1 MSTNNT
7 PTTAD
12 ELNLSNMLFKLRTRW
27 YYFAAS
33 LVLFLAIAF
42 FVAQL
47 LPVRY
52 GFKATMMLADRTT
65 GSRHAQEM
73 LTMEAAKERET
84 KVEDEVGILTSAG
97 VISQTLRDLDFS
109 VSYHV
114 VPDIWVNALRPLKTQ
129 EVYGAESPVRVV
141 VDTTAPQVAGV
152 RFFLEAR
159 PDGTIQVKAEGKQ
172 VPVVQFMTGNM
183 LNTVPEF
190 QFERTV
196 TLGQPIQSPYCNF
209 TVESTT
215 PGMTPQL
222 PGKAFYFVLHD
233 IQGLTSEYQSKL
245 TIKPIERMSRV
256 LSITTQGA
264 IPAKEIR
271 FLNALMNTYI
281 VNDLTDKNR
290 DGHKA
295 VAFIDSQLGKVG
307 DSLRRSQAAVA
318 TFRGQRGLVDAGQQ
332 TNADLQMR
340 GQLEND
346 RARTQNARMAYQ
358 NVLNLLR
365 SSPDGDAVSSATGLG
380 VEDPVL
386 NSQIIELAQLNSQ
399 KAGLAVG
406 ASENNPV
413 LQVLDNK
420 IKGRRAALLRNLTN
434 LIVSADATLRSYDQ
448 RLGAVR
454 SSISQLPENERQL
467 ALLRNQADVNDKNY
481 TFLLQKKTE
490 AAVTLATN
498 SSDKK
503 VVDQAAMQSAD
514 PLPPHPQQLYL
525 VSLILALVLP
535 AGLIMLLERTN
546 QTVQTVDQIKSVT
559 TVPFLGLIA
568 DAGKSIKLVRHE
580 LPKSAVTESFRTVRI
595 NLQYVSG
602 GARQKVIGFTS
613 SISGEGKTFC
623 CANLTAE
630 LAISGKRTVLI
641 ETDLRKPTMSSYF
654 GFPPRRPGL
663 SSYLK
668 GDISLKEAMQQSE
681 HIPNLDVLTA
691 GLIPEDAVALLES
704 PRFREMIEQLKAEY
718 DYVVLDAPPVG
729 LVSEYHILRQYID
742 VSVFVVRHRYTQR
755 TSLQHLQELVDTSH
769 PTAPAGQVY
778 VLLNNVNFN
787 ETYEYHYK
795 SQAAYYSV

>member
-1 MSTNNT
+1 MSTTST

-12 ELNLSNMLFKLRTRW
+12 ELNLSTIFFKLRTRW

-33 LVLFLAIAF
+33 LVLFLAIAY

-52 GFKATMMLADRTT
+52 GFKSTLMLADRAT
-65 GSRHAQEM
+65 GSRHAQDL
-73 LTMEAAKERET
+73 LTMEAKDRET
-84 KVEDEVGILTSAG
+84 KVEDEIGILTSAG
-97 VISQTLRDLDFS
+97 VVSQTLRGLDFG

-129 EVYGAESPVRVV
+129 EVYGAESPITVK
-141 VDTTAPQVAGV
+141 VDTTAPQVTGV
-152 RFFLEAR
+152 RFFVDSR
-159 PDGTIQVKAEGKQ
+159 PDGTLHVKAEGKR
-172 VPVVQFMTGNM
+172 VAVVQFTTGHM
-183 LNTVPEF
+183 LNTVEDF
-190 QFERTV
+190 AFERTV
-196 TLGQPIQSPYCNF
+196 APGQAVQSPYCNF
-209 TVESTT
+209 TIESTI
-215 PGMTPQL
+215 PGVAPQL
-222 PGKAFYFVLHD
+222 TGKAFYFVLHD
-233 IQGLTSEYQSKL
+233 IQGLTEEYQQKL
-245 TIKPIERMSRV
+245 TIKPIERLSRV

-264 IPAKEIR
+264 VPAKEIR
-271 FLNALMNTYI
+271 FLNALMNIYI
-281 VNDLTDKNR
+281 VNDLTEKNR

-318 TFRGQRGLVDAGQQ
+318 TFRGQRGLIDAGQQ

-340 GQLEND
+340 GQLENE
-346 RARTQNARMAYQ
+346 RARAQNARMAYQ

-365 SSPDGDAVSSATGLG
+365 ASPDGDAVSSATGLG

-413 LQVLDNK
+413 LQVLNNK
-420 IKGRRAALLRNLTN
+420 IKDRRAALLRNLTN

-525 VSLILALVLP
+525 ISLVLALVLP
-535 AGLIMLLERTN
+535 AGLIMLMERAN
-546 QTVQTVDQIKSVT
+546 QTVQSVDQIKSVT
-559 TVPFLGLIA
+559 SVPFLGLIA
-568 DAGKSIKLVRHE
+568 DAGKAIKLVRHE

-602 GARQKVIGFTS
+602 GAQQKVIGFTS
-613 SISGEGKTFC
+613 AVSGEGKTFC
-623 CANLTAE
+623 CTNLTAE

-641 ETDLRKPTMSSYF
+641 ETDLRKPTMSDYF
-654 GFPPRRPGL
+654 GFQARRPGL

-668 GDISLKEAMQQSE
+668 GDITLAEAMQQSE
-681 HIPNLDVLTA
+681 HVPNLDILTA
-691 GLIPEDAVALLES
+691 GLIPEDAVSLLES
-704 PRFREMIEQLKAEY
+704 PRFHDMIEQFKREY
-718 DYVVLDAPPVG
+718 DYVMLDAPPVG

-755 TSLQHLQELVDTSH
+755 TSLQHLQELVDSSH

-778 VLLNNVNFN
+778 VLLNNVNFHD
-787 ETYEYHYK
+787 TYEYHYK